1 MVPSY
6 IILALVSMVLI
17 GLYDFIYSRAVRK
30 GISPGTMTF
39 SQACFFCPAV
49 SLWAYLD
56 GSYVWT
62 LWTLLGPVAA
72 LLLFLGIWAFMQS
85 VKLGE
90 ASVSLPIY
98 RINFVVTAFIAVIF
112 LGEAITLRKVLGLS
126 LAVASIIIL
135 ARAGPGKQSSFGRG
149 KSILWALIAMS
160 SMGLLNIVYKL
171 AVSGGVAPP
180 MVLHSQAIFFI
191 TTAFLYARIGE
202 GGLRCSRSS
211 WSYALMAAICLVLG
225 LMSLVAALEDGEA
238 SAVTPIAQLSFV
250 VSMLMATLWLG
261 ERFTKQKVVGLLLA
275 VATVAAF
282 LPG

>member
-39 SQACFFCPAV
+39 SQACFFCPVV

-62 LWTLLGPVAA
+62 LRTLLGPVAA
-72 LLLFLGIWAFMQS
+72 LLLFLGTWAFMRS

-90 ASVSLPIY
+90 ASVSVPIY
-98 RINFVVTAFIAVIF
+98 RINFVVTAIIAVIF

-135 ARAGPGKQSSFGRG
+135 ARASPGKQSSFGRG
-149 KSILWALIAMS
+149 KPILWALIAMG
-160 SMGLLNIVYKL
+160 SMGFLNIVYKL

-191 TTAFLYARIGE
+191 TISFLYARIGE

-211 WSYALMAAICLVLG
+211 WGYALMAAICLVLG
-225 LMSLVAALEDGEA
+225 LMSLIAALEDGAA
-238 SAVTPIAQLSFV
+238 SVVTPIAQLSFV
-250 VSMLMATLWLG
+250 VSMFMATLWLG
-261 ERFTKQKVVGLLLA
+261 ERFTKQKIVGLLLA

>member
-1 MVPSY
+1 
-6 IILALVSMVLI
+6 MVLI

-39 SQACFFCPAV
+39 SQACFFFPAV

-56 GSYVWT
+56 GSYVW
-62 LWTLLGPVAA
+62 
-72 LLLFLGIWAFMQS
+72 
-85 VKLGE
+85 
-90 ASVSLPIY
+90 
-98 RINFVVTAFIAVIF
+98 
-112 LGEAITLRKVLGLS
+112 TLRKVLGLS

-135 ARAGPGKQSSFGRG
+135 AWPGAGKQSGFGRG

-180 MVLHSQAIFFI
+180 MVLHSQAVCFI
-191 TTAFLYARIGE
+191 AISFLYARIGE

-211 WSYALMAAICLVLG
+211 WGYAFMAAFCLVLG
-225 LMSLVAALEDGEA
+225 LMSLIAVLEDGEA
-238 SAVTPIAQLSFV
+238 SVVTPIGQLSFV
-250 VSMLMATLWLG
+250 VSMFMATLWLG
-261 ERFTKQKVVGLLLA
+261 ERFTKQKIVGLLLA

>member
-1 MVPSY
+1 MIPSY
-6 IILALVSMVLI
+6 IILALISMVLI
-17 GLYDFIYSRAVRK
+17 GLYDFVYSRAVRK

-39 SQACFFCPAV
+39 SQACFFFPAV
-49 SLWAYLD
+49 SIWAYLD

-72 LLLFLGIWAFMQS
+72 LLLFSGIWAFMRS

-90 ASVSLPIY
+90 ASVSVPIY

-112 LGEAITLRKVLGLS
+112 LGEVITLRKVLGLS
-126 LAVASIIIL
+126 MAVASIVIL
-135 ARAGPGKQSSFGRG
+135 ARAGQDKQPHFGRG

-160 SMGLLNIVYKL
+160 AMGLLSIVYKL

-180 MVLHSQAIFFI
+180 MVLHSQAVFFI
-191 TTAFLYARIGE
+191 TIAFLYAHIGE

-211 WSYALMAAICLVLG
+211 WGYAFMAAICLVFG
-225 LMSLVAALEDGEA
+225 LMSLVAALKGGDA
-238 SAVTPIAQLSFV
+238 SVVTPIGQLSFV
-250 VSMLMATLWLG
+250 VSTFMATLWLG
-261 ERFTKQKVVGLLLA
+261 ERFTKRKIVGLLLA

-282 LPG
+282 LSG